1 MNWIGPAFLYFTYF
15 ILAYYAILYSSYLYL
30 VFSSVYFALARPRRA
45 RLAASG
51 LQFPATNVPA
61 VTVLVP
67 AHNEEATIVESVR
80 ALLGMDYPAFEVI
93 IVNDGST
100 DGTLHG
106 LIRSFSLHRADLVY
120 EPLIP
125 TRAVH
130 GLYISTLDPRLLVVD
145 KAQGGKS
152 DALNAAINLVRT
164 PWVCSV
170 DADSILEQDA
180 LLRVMRPAMEDG
192 RVVASSGVVRVA
204 NGSQV
209 AAGRVTRVLL
219 PHNWVEM
226 MQVVEYLRGFLQG
239 RLGWSWLN
247 GLILVAG
254 SFGVFRTNVLREIGG
269 YSSETITEDLEIV
282 VRIHRHLRFKREP
295 YRIVF
300 VEDPVCWT
308 EVPASLSA
316 LSRQRRRW
324 HRGMAETLWMH
335 KDLLFNR
342 RMGLVGFLVLP
353 LYVLEM
359 LSPLI
364 ELIGYAVV
372 PLGAALGLVS
382 REIFFLYLMLTFL
395 LGSMLSLWAVLL
407 EEYTFRRYNRWRDFA
422 RLVWFGIFE
431 FPFTHPITVVW
442 RVMGLYEFLV
452 GRRDWG
458 KQERVGFQRRRSS
471 GRTP

>member
-1 MNWIGPAFLYFTYF
+1 M
-15 ILAYYAILYSSYLYL
+15 
-30 VFSSVYFALARPRRA
+30 
-45 RLAASG
+45 
-51 LQFPATNVPA
+51 
-61 VTVLVP
+61 
-67 AHNEEATIVESVR
+67 
-80 ALLGMDYPAFEVI
+80 
-93 IVNDGST
+93 
-100 DGTLHG
+100 
-106 LIRSFSLHRADLVY
+106 
-120 EPLIP
+120 
-125 TRAVH
+125 
-130 GLYISTLDPRLLVVD
+130 
-145 KAQGGKS
+145 
-152 DALNAAINLVRT
+152 
-164 PWVCSV
+164 
-170 DADSILEQDA
+170 
-180 LLRVMRPAMEDG
+180 
-192 RVVASSGVVRVA
+192 
-204 NGSQV
+204 
-209 AAGRVTRVLL
+209 
-219 PHNWVEM
+219 
-226 MQVVEYLRGFLQG
+226 
-239 RLGWSWLN
+239 
-247 GLILVAG
+247 
-254 SFGVFRTNVLREIGG
+254 
-269 YSSETITEDLEIV
+269 
-282 VRIHRHLRFKREP
+282 VRIHRHMRFKREP